1 MIKGEVITM
10 LNVKI
15 SRIKLVLI
23 LVAIGVLVAGGWA
36 MAQRFFF
43 GMGEYPGGTLR
54 VVYKIEHGGADYPPT
69 TYTMEIKPNGNRFD
83 VTEVTE
89 SLSRPADAV
98 GPGFGRAGAA
108 AAVRTRFEEA
118 GGFIDMSPLSV
129 LEERKVKL
137 EPNQSYLLPD
147 GAILKTGERT
157 QIAGIEVIMA
167 IYTHPGF
174 PTQRVQFASVVDEE
188 IAKLLVYPPLL
199 VTELEGEMVSRTE
212 LIEFKHTK

>member
-1 MIKGEVITM
+1 M
-10 LNVKI
+10 LNGKI
-15 SRIKLVLI
+15 SRIKLVVI

-36 MAQRFFF
+36 LARRFF

-54 VVYKIEHGGADYPPT
+54 VVYKIEHGDADYPPT
-69 TYTMEIKPNGNRFD
+69 TYTMTIKPDGDRFD
-83 VTEVTE
+83 ITEVTE
-89 SLSRPADAV
+89 SQDRPADAV
-98 GPGFGRAGAA
+98 GPGFGGAGMAA
-108 AAVRTRFEEA
+108 GVRVRFEEA

-129 LEERKVKL
+129 LDEREIPL

-147 GAILKTGERT
+147 GAMLKTEERT

-174 PTQRVQFASVVDEE
+174 PTQRVRFASVVDEE
-188 IAKLLVYPPLL
+188 LAKLLVYPPLL

-212 LIEFKHTK
+212 LVEFSHTR